1 MVLGIAVGLAFLAGV
16 VAGSRSMMAPAAVAW
31 AAFLGRLG
39 DAGSGWLLVF
49 GHPWARW
56 VWSALAVG
64 ELVTDQLPFTPS
76 RTVPLQFGGRILSG
90 GLCGAAIGASSGAVL
105 AGALAGIAGA
115 VVGTLGGRALRA
127 KLAAA
132 FGSDHPAAL
141 VEDALAIA
149 LAVLLVAGLR

>member
-1 MVLGIAVGLAFLAGV
+1 VSVAALGLALLMGV

-31 AAFLGRLG
+31 AAFLGRIEASG
-39 DAGSGWLLVF
+39 GWLVVF

-56 VWSALAVG
+56 IWSALSLG

-76 RTVPLQFGGRILSG
+76 RTVPFQFGGRIFSG
-90 GLCGAAIGASSGAVL
+90 ALCGAAIGSPGGSVLLGAI
-105 AGALAGIAGA
+105 AGIAGA
-115 VVGTLGGRALRA
+115 VIGTLGGRALRA

-132 FGSDHPAAL
+132 FGNDHPAAF

-149 LAVLLVAGLR
+149 LAAAVVMVMR

>member
-1 MVLGIAVGLAFLAGV
+1 MDVTGLGLALMMGI

-31 AAFLGRLG
+31 AAFLGRL

-56 VWSALAVG
+56 IWTALSLG

-76 RTVPLQFGGRILSG
+76 RTVPFQFGGRIFSG
-90 GLCGAAIGASSGAVL
+90 GLCGAAIGGLPGVVAGMVGAVS
-105 AGALAGIAGA
+105 
-115 VVGTLGGRALRA
+115 GTLGGRALRA
-127 KLAAA
+127 KMAAA
-132 FGSDHPAAL
+132 FGNDHPAAF

-149 LAVLLVAGLR
+149 LAAGTVMAMR

>member
-1 MVLGIAVGLAFLAGV
+1 MSRDFVALGLALLMGV

-31 AAFLGRLG
+31 AAFLGRLE
-39 DAGSGWLLVF
+39 AGGGWLLVF

-56 VWSALAVG
+56 IWSILSLG

-76 RTVPLQFGGRILSG
+76 RTVPVQFAGRIFSG
-90 GLCGAAIGASSGAVL
+90 ALCGAAIGTSVGAPIP
-105 AGALAGIAGA
+105 GALAGIVGA
-115 VVGTLGGRALRA
+115 VIGTLGGRALRA

-149 LAVLLVAGLR
+149 LAVAVVAGL